1 MIDFKELSKRIDK
14 WDQKI
19 ILRYNGLGGKIIT
32 YILRFISFFGRETLW
47 IFLIAFYLL
56 IWYDPFLLSY
66 ISATFLTGLI
76 LILTI
81 KQIVKRKRPF
91 ERFEDGQI
99 IVLERKP
106 TSKSFPSWHSYNV
119 VAQGL
124 LIGLCFLRSPF
135 ITIIIILLAILVS
148 FSRIQ
153 IGVHYPTDVICGCII
168 GVIGFLIS
176 ISFAAPLMLK
186 TLTYF
191 EQFIVYEIQYQ
202 QINSLLFE
210 NIWYLILC
218 LVIFCIIF
226 LLAFYKR
233 IIEHLNKEIKLK
245 I

>member
-1 MIDFKELSKRIDK
+1 MIDFKALLKRIDK

-19 ILRYNGLGGKIIT
+19 ILRYNGLGGKIVT
-32 YILRFISFFGRETLW
+32 YILRFIAFFGRETLW

-66 ISATFLTGLI
+66 ISATFLTGLV

-81 KQIVKRKRPF
+81 KQTVKRKRPF
-91 ERFEDGQI
+91 ERFQDGKI

-106 TSKSFPSWHSYNV
+106 TSRSFPSWHSYNIV
-119 VAQGL
+119 SHGL
-124 LIGLCFLRSPF
+124 LIGLFFLRSPL
-135 ITIIIILLAILVS
+135 ITILITLFSFIVS

-153 IGVHYPTDVICGCII
+153 LGVHYPSDVIAGFFI
-168 GVIGFLIS
+168 GIIGFLLS
-176 ISFAAPLMLK
+176 IYIIAPIIFLVI
-186 TLTYF
+186 TYL
-191 EQFIVYEIQYQ
+191 EQFMMYEIQYQ

-226 LLAFYKR
+226 LLVFYKR
-233 IIEHLNKEIKLK
+233 IIEYLK
-245 I
+245 TRN